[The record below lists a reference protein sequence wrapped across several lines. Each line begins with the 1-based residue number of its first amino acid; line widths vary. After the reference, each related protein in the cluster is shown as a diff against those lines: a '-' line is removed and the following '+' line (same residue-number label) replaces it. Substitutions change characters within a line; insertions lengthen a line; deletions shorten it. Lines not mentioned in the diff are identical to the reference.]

1 MNAHTSVGPLDRA
14 ARVYI
19 AGHRG
24 LVGSALLRTFAG
36 AGFTNLLVRSRAE
49 LDLTDRAATFD
60 FVLESR
66 PQVVI
71 DAAARVGGILANDTY
86 PADFLSENL
95 QIQVNLLDAAV
106 AARVPR
112 LLFLGS
118 SCIYPKL
125 APQPIPES
133 ALLTGPLEPTNDA
146 YAIAKIAGILAV
158 QAVRRQHGLP
168 WISAMPTN
176 LYGPGD
182 NFSPSGSHLLP
193 ALIRRYDEAKASGA
207 PNVTNWG
214 TGTPRR
220 ELLHV
225 DDLASAC
232 LYLLEHFDGPTHVNV
247 GTGIDHTI
255 GEIAEMV
262 ASAVGYSGET
272 RWDPSK
278 PDGTPR
284 KLLDVSVLRE
294 AGWRPSIALRDGI
307 RRRWRGIASTRERF
321 GNEAGPSR
329 SEHLASQRH
338 RGVALLCRTGLGTQ
352 FLAPTAIASGQC
364 RARCRGQFGAVRQ
377 GSARRGLSRAASSR
391 SSRCPGPL
399 PSCSAA
405 PPRTRCGNAGAVRW
419 AMSMEPSRS
428 TSPATRAPAV
438 PSCRC

>member
-1 MNAHTSVGPLDRA
+1 MRGQTVDRQAHTCGPDVSGDPSIGELDLS

-24 LVGSALLRTFAG
+24 LVGSALLRRFQA
-36 AGFTNLLVRSRAE
+36 AGFTNLLVRTRAE

-60 FVLESR
+60 FVLGSR

-71 DAAARVGGILANDTY
+71 DAAARVGGIMANNTY

-106 AARVPR
+106 TARVPR

-125 APQPIPES
+125 APQPIPEA

-146 YAIAKIAGILAV
+146 YAIAKIAGILQV

-182 NFSPSGSHLLP
+182 NFSPTGSHLLP

-207 PNVTNWG
+207 PEVTNWG
-214 TGTPRR
+214 TGSPRR

-232 LYLLEHFDGPTHVNV
+232 LHLLQHFDGPTHVNV

-255 GEIAEMV
+255 AEIADMV
-262 ASAVGYSGET
+262 AAAVGYTGET
-272 RWDPSK
+272 RWDPTK

-284 KLLDVSVLRE
+284 KLLDISVLRE
-294 AGWRPSIALRDGI
+294 AGWQPSIALRDGI
-307 RRRWRGIASTRERF
+307 DATVAWYRE
-321 GNEAGPSR
+321 NAD
-329 SEHLASQRH
+329 
-338 RGVALLCRTGLGTQ
+338 
-352 FLAPTAIASGQC
+352 
-364 RARCRGQFGAVRQ
+364 AVR
-377 GSARRGLSRAASSR
+377 
-391 SSRCPGPL
+391 
-399 PSCSAA
+399 
-405 PPRTRCGNAGAVRW
+405 T
-419 AMSMEPSRS
+419 
-428 TSPATRAPAV
+428 
-438 PSCRC
+438 